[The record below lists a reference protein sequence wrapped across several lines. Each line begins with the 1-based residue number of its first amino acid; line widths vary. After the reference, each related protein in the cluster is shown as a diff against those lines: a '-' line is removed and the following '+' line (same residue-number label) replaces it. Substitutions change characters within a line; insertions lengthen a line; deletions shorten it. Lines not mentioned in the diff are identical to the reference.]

1 MINNIDDSIKLN
13 LSLIYITDKLFAL
26 ENPVTR
32 GQLLTFLEE
41 LQRWGEYMTI
51 SSSTYYWS
59 IFS

>member
-32 GQLLTFLEE
+32 SQLLTFLEE
-41 LQRWGEYMTI
+41 LQR
-51 SSSTYYWS
+51 
-59 IFS
+59 